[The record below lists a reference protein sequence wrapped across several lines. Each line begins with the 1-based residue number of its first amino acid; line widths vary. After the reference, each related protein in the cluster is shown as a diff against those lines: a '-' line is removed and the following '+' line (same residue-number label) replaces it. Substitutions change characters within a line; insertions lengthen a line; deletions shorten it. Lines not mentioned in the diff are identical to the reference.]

1 VGKHHQN
8 QRILLALALVAGLSE
23 WTAAAAQGINVDQFK
38 DQVLVLINE
47 QRAVNGLAALQ
58 RVGALDT
65 AAQSYSQT
73 MMQATAGGSVYL
85 AHLGPD
91 GSTLAGR
98 VSSTGYAWYSL
109 GEDLA
114 AGQTTPEQ
122 VVAEWMSSPQH
133 RQNILNP
140 YFGDAGVGIA
150 AGPGTW
156 PDGHWDPQVLWWTV
170 EFGQGVGNPGQ
181 SGSSQPPPSPAVMG
195 YTALDGTPISG
206 SSFGS
211 LVLISGQNLGLTGA
225 VSFHG
230 RATSALSW
238 TPTSILAI
246 VPLQFSYPDT
256 GPVTVTMSDRT
267 VIGPNFTTW
276 QPPDLAPLPLPAPL
290 PWPGPLPT
298 AAPPSFSNPWAGA
311 PSAPAPAIRELVDG
325 NNQPLAAVPG
335 GGLLFI
341 HGSGFGS
348 SPPSPG
354 RVLFATAF
362 GGQADGAIWDWSDNS
377 IAVFAPAVSGPAQVT
392 VVVDVNGTPVTSNRV
407 PLTVR

>member
-8 QRILLALALVAGLSE
+8 QRILLALAMVAGLSE
-23 WTAAAAQGINVDQFK
+23 WTAAAAQGVNIDQFK
-38 DQVLVLINE
+38 NQVLVLINE
-47 QRAVNGLAALQ
+47 QRAVNGLPSLQ

-73 MMQATAGGSVYL
+73 MMQVSAGGSVYL
-85 AHLGPD
+85 AHTGPD

-98 VSSTGYAWYSL
+98 VSDAGYDWYSL

-122 VVAEWMSSPQH
+122 VVAQWMSSPQH
-133 RQNILNP
+133 RGNILNP

-150 AGPGTW
+150 VGPGTW
-156 PDGHWDPQVLWWTV
+156 PDGHQEAQVLWWTV
-170 EFGQGVGNPGQ
+170 DFGQGVASPGP
-181 SGSSQPPPSPAVMG
+181 SGRSQAPPSPVVMG
-195 YTALDGTPISG
+195 YTTLDGTPISG
-206 SSFGS
+206 SPFGS

-225 VSFHG
+225 ITFHG

-256 GPVTVTMSDRT
+256 GPVTVTLPDRT
-267 VIGPNFTTW
+267 AIGPNFTTR
-276 QPPDLAPLPLPAPL
+276 QPPDLAPLPLPAPN
-290 PWPGPLPT
+290 PWSGPPPAT
-298 AAPPSFSNPWAGA
+298 SPPAASNPWART
-311 PSAPAPAIRELVDG
+311 PPAPAIRALTDG
-325 NNQPLAAVPG
+325 NNQPLATVPPG
-335 GGLLFI
+335 GLFFI

-348 SPPSPG
+348 NSPGPG
-354 RVLFATAF
+354 RVLFTMAF
-362 GGQADGAIWDWSDNS
+362 IRPMDGPIWDWSDNS
-377 IAVFAPAVSGPAQVT
+377 IAVFAPSVSGSTLVT
-392 VVVDVNGTPVTSNRV
+392 VQVDVNGTPVASNPV